1 MDRLS
6 TLDAE
11 FLHLE
16 DGIQHLHIAGV
27 CIFEGPKPAVA
38 DLRRLIA
45 SRLHVIPRYRQRA
58 RSVPLEL
65 GRPVWVD
72 DPHFA
77 LDHHVLHTALPQ
89 PGDRATLERLMAR
102 LVSHPLDRERPLW
115 ETWLVEGLEDD
126 RWALICKIH
135 HSIVD
140 GVSGVDLLTALL
152 SAERD
157 EEIGEP
163 VPWEPEPEPS
173 GSARVLN
180 AWGGLASDL
189 GALLGA
195 VPGAVAHPA
204 DTARGAMRLGQGL
217 LTFARHLDTVPPL
230 SIEGSIGPHRVW
242 STSSVSI
249 ADIKKV
255 RTAFGGTLND
265 VVLAVLAG
273 GYRKLLQAHG
283 DDVDAAVV
291 RTLVP
296 VSTRPLDAH
305 GQLDN
310 QVSAMLC
317 ELPVQLEDPVDRL
330 ADIGEQMAELK
341 ASHMAEAGGLVI
353 TIGDIVP
360 PMVVGT
366 VSRAATRL
374 LRNMPQRSV
383 TTVTTNVPGPQFPIY
398 CLGREMLEYLPF
410 VPIAHGVRVGTAIL
424 SYNGTVAFGVTGDDD
439 TAPDIELITTT
450 AREELE
456 AMVQR
461 ARGHAPAPV
470 PSP

>member
-1 MDRLS
+1 
-6 TLDAE
+6 
-11 FLHLE
+11 
-16 DGIQHLHIAGV
+16 
-27 CIFEGPKPAVA
+27 
-38 DLRRLIA
+38 
-45 SRLHVIPRYRQRA
+45 
-58 RSVPLEL
+58 
-65 GRPVWVD
+65 
-72 DPHFA
+72 
-77 LDHHVLHTALPQ
+77 
-89 PGDRATLERLMAR
+89 
-102 LVSHPLDRERPLW
+102 
-115 ETWLVEGLEDD
+115 
-126 RWALICKIH
+126 
-135 HSIVD
+135 
-140 GVSGVDLLTALL
+140 
-152 SAERD
+152 
-157 EEIGEP
+157 
-163 VPWEPEPEPS
+163 
-173 GSARVLN
+173 
-180 AWGGLASDL
+180 
-189 GALLGA
+189 
-195 VPGAVAHPA
+195 
-204 DTARGAMRLGQGL
+204 MRLGQGL